1 VLLSKENLLSKA
13 LIQFNWVRE
22 EIMKKVLS
30 FLGVI
35 LLVVLV
41 LFYLVC
47 RKPSA
52 KKPPTSLKSAAGV
65 ETTEFQPHDSILF
78 EARDLLPRSGYD
90 VQIVR
95 DDGREMIALRLSS
108 DGNGIIPE
116 TVLWYNIGV
125 LPCVK
130 IRVNDLASTA
140 VTHDEITDAAVIG
153 RKYFLRIR
161 RGKEMVRETAFQ
173 VSPRLLAPTLYAADS
188 RGCPKSGFL
197 IGEEDIW
204 VVGRNFPEGSM
215 VRLWAVPQKADW
227 QEGDKLLDRSK
238 QYDPDMPPLFELTG
252 GSADFKKLLW
262 PRGLTSLGSYD
273 IVAEVVTYP
282 FGFYRAHANAEVKDI
297 VSYLSYSGFVVQ
309 RRQGVAEPLE
319 FDIAGTVKSPF
330 TFQDTF
336 LTDENVFV
344 GVDPCIQPAYVGQT
358 ADVYIVA
365 DKTDAQWTVDKSLTD
380 MTAGGVVETLTVGG
394 LCGNCW
400 KVLAWPATLTEG
412 KYDVVLDFNRDGL
425 YTPGVDLIDGLDRVG
440 FTVSN
445 IRVDSIS
452 FNTGGSGAITIY
464 DDSGAHANVTAPEYS
479 ASGLVMKPAA
489 WVMGGSHQVQVT
501 FKAVASVASTQI
513 WAETGLGGLASSGAP
528 VTVTFSAGTG
538 TAGFSVNSPPP
549 AVGKNE
555 FTWDWKYKSGLT
567 TVSMGSTGLHRLYTV
582 MAYPIVTVAPW
593 LTILDYACTWAAGE
607 TTGEGVCVAI
617 LNNGFAAHYTWDYD
631 CHRLAS
637 DFVKLVCTQG
647 IIGSMVRWG
656 SQSGGAGDMDY
667 QRTRAFDA
675 VGPTHPYET
684 QDWSWHQ
691 WSAAL
696 GKQRDASA
704 ASSLT
709 GDWGVYEDY
718 LFTHY
723 LVVGNG
729 WVANNPGQSIG
740 CEAPAHR
747 FFTAVPTEYS
757 WRGPDR

>member
-1 VLLSKENLLSKA
+1 
-13 LIQFNWVRE
+13 
-22 EIMKKVLS
+22 MKKVLS
-30 FLGVI
+30 IFGVI
-35 LLVVLV
+35 LLLLLV
-41 LFYLVC
+41 LFYLLC
-47 RKPSA
+47 RQTSS
-52 KKPPTSLKSAAGV
+52 KKLPTSLKSAAGV

-95 DDGREMIALRLSS
+95 DDGHEMIALKLSS

-161 RGKEMVRETAFQ
+161 RGKEIVRETAFQ
-173 VSPRLLAPTLYAADS
+173 VSPRLLTPTLYAADS

-204 VVGRNFPEGSM
+204 VVGRNFPEGSL

-227 QEGDKLLDRSK
+227 KEGDKLLDKSK
-238 QYDPDMPPLFELTG
+238 QYDPDMPPLFELTSG
-252 GSADFKKLLW
+252 ATDFKKLLW

-282 FGFYRAHANAEVKDI
+282 FGSYRAHASAEVKDI

-309 RRQGVAEPLE
+309 RRPGVAEPLE
-319 FDIAGTVKSPF
+319 FDIAGTVHSPF

-336 LTDENVFV
+336 LPDENVFV

-365 DKTDAQWTVDKSLTD
+365 DRTDTQWTVDKNLAD

-464 DDSGAHANVTAPEYS
+464 DDSVTHANIAAPEYS
-479 ASGLVMKPAA
+479 ASGLVMNPAA

-501 FKAVASVASTQI
+501 FKAVASVASAQI
-513 WAETGLGGLASSGAP
+513 WAETGLGGLASSGSP
-528 VTVTFSAGTG
+528 VTVAFSAGTG
-538 TAGFSVNSPPP
+538 TAGFSVNSPPTV
-549 AVGKNE
+549 VGKNE
-555 FTWDWKYKSGLT
+555 FTWNWNYKSGLT
-567 TVSMGSTGLHRLYTV
+567 TKSLGSTGLHCLYTV

-607 TTGEGVCVAI
+607 STGEGICAAI
-617 LNNGFAAHYTWDYD
+617 LNNGFAAHYTWNFD
-631 CHRLAS
+631 CNQLAC
-637 DFVKLVCTQG
+637 DFVKLVRTQG
-647 IIGSMVRWG
+647 IVGTMVRWG
-656 SQSGGAGDMDY
+656 SGDGDSGDMDE
-667 QRTRAFDA
+667 QRTRPFDA
-675 VGPTHPYET
+675 VGPAHPLEL
-684 QDWSWHQ
+684 QEWSWHH

-696 GKQRDASA
+696 GRQRDAA
-704 ASSLT
+704 AATSLT
-709 GDWGVYEDY
+709 GDWGAYEDY

-723 LVVGNG
+723 YVVDDD

-740 CEAPAHR
+740 CEAPEHR
-747 FFTAVPTEYS
+747 YFSDTPVETS